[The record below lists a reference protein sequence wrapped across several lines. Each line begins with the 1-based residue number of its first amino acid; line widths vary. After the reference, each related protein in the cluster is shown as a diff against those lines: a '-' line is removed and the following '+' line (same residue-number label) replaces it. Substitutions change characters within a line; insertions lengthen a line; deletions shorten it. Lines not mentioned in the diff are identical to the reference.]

1 MSDGEHLSADSWEEM
16 YKLIVEKMPKNC
28 ISCRWG
34 NNGKIDENASKFI
47 FCTHP
52 NVVCMVDLT
61 FMQGCGK
68 FEKEDSDENLEL
80 GLETLGG
87 GY

>member
-28 ISCRWG
+28 ISCKWG
-34 NNGKIDENASKFI
+34 NNGKIDDKASKFI

-68 FEKEDSDENLEL
+68 FEKEDDVEL
-80 GLETLGG
+80 DLGETLGG